1 MVNVKKYKTVLK
13 YFVLILTLLGVT
25 PNGYAQEIVNTIIE
39 GKQININES
48 AEPKSEY
55 NTLIGPY
62 RDKINKDLDAPLAV
76 CPETLDKS
84 KGQFQ
89 SNIGDFI
96 ADMVLERTNVVF
108 KKREK
113 KDIDVCI
120 LNHGGIRAIMPQG
133 NVSARTAYEIMPFE
147 NSAVV
152 IALKGEQIAEF
163 VTFFINEKK
172 PHPMSGISFTIT
184 AAKKAKNIKIKNQ
197 PLILDK
203 TYYVVTND
211 YLANGGD
218 KMDFFKKG
226 THTYD
231 LEYKLRNILI
241 DYLKEVE
248 TVKVTS
254 EIKVTQ
260 EK

>member
-1 MVNVKKYKTVLK
+1 MVNVEKYNTVLK
-13 YFVLILTLLGVT
+13 QFVLILTLLVST
-25 PNGYAQEIVNTIIE
+25 NSSFSQEIVNTIIE

-48 AEPKSEY
+48 AEPKAEY
-55 NTLIGPY
+55 NALIAPY

-89 SNIGDFI
+89 SNIGDFL
-96 ADMVLERTNVVF
+96 ANMVLEKANAVF
-108 KKREK
+108 LKREK
-113 KDIDVCI
+113 KNIDVCI

-147 NSAVV
+147 NTAVV
-152 IALKGEQIAEF
+152 IALKGEQIME
-163 VTFFINEKK
+163 FINYFITEKK
-172 PHPMSGISFTIT
+172 PHPIAGLTFAIS
-184 AAKKAKNIKIKNQ
+184 AAKKAKNVKIKNE
-197 PLILDK
+197 PLVLDK

-211 YLANGGD
+211 YLAGGGD

-226 THTYD
+226 TQTFD
-231 LEYKLRNILI
+231 LDYKLRNILI
-241 DYLKEVE
+241 DHMKEVDTIKVVNE
-248 TVKVTS
+248 VKV
-254 EIKVTQ
+254 VQ

>member
-1 MVNVKKYKTVLK
+1 MVNVKKYYTVLK
-13 YFVLILTLLGVT
+13 HFVLILTLFVSS
-25 PNGYAQEIVNTIIE
+25 YSSYSQEIVNTIIE

-48 AEPKSEY
+48 AEAKSEY
-55 NTLIGPY
+55 NTLIAPY
-62 RDKINKDLDAPLAV
+62 RDRINKDLDATLAF

-96 ADMVLERTNVVF
+96 ADIVLEKTNPVF

-113 KDIDVCI
+113 KDIDLCI
-120 LNHGGIRAIMPQG
+120 LNHGGIRAVMPKG
-133 NVSARTAYEIMPFE
+133 DVSSRTAYEIMPFE

-152 IALKGEQIAEF
+152 IALKGEQIEEF
-163 VTFFINEKK
+163 VNFFIAEKK
-172 PHPMSGISFTIT
+172 PHPISGLSFTIT
-184 AAKKAKNIKIKNQ
+184 AAKKAKNIKVKNQ

-226 THTYD
+226 TRTYD

-241 DYLKEVE
+241 DYLKEVD
-248 TVKVTS
+248 TVKVVS

-260 EK
+260 EQ